1 MKALH
6 STLLGLFLK
15 NGDLIWQPKSDKG
28 QKMRKKFE
36 ALIAQEL

>member
-1 MKALH
+1 MKAQH

-36 ALIAQEL
+36 AL